1 MEWEKR
7 FSAFLCDSC
16 VYLLTSI
23 QDAEGIFR
31 ADLIWVWTAIL
42 CVRSLF
48 ASRSLPSDCSSFRIF
63 GRSRDDW
70 LRLCMYAGALGPFG
84 FVWIEIDCRFL
95 PWFSFFLLLCLY
107 SFILW
112 PKPKAVHPCAMLK
125 YFCTVRTLFRC
136 VFFYNVL
143 LIERRTMVTI
153 KSLKAFFSSCLY
165 SFHRFGGGDTSIF
178 APCATSRRVTCV
190 LHVLFTCLLLI
201 SACSF
206 STWRYHKREA
216 SEFRNFFRHSH
227 YWIFDCDVRDVRCL
241 KQPFFHGFF
250 ALDQHVYSCCF
261 SALPLI
267 QQRYFNQLIN
277 MWLLFD
283 FMLW

>member
-1 MEWEKR
+1 
-7 FSAFLCDSC
+7 
-16 VYLLTSI
+16 
-23 QDAEGIFR
+23 
-31 ADLIWVWTAIL
+31 
-42 CVRSLF
+42 
-48 ASRSLPSDCSSFRIF
+48 
-63 GRSRDDW
+63 
-70 LRLCMYAGALGPFG
+70 MYAGALGPFG

-112 PKPKAVHPCAMLK
+112 PKPNAVHPCAMLK

-136 VFFYNVL
+136 GFFYNVL

-153 KSLKAFFSSCLY
+153 KSLKAFFFFLSLFFP
-165 SFHRFGGGDTSIF
+165 SFW
-178 APCATSRRVTCV
+178 RRRYIDFCSLCNKPTRITCV

-250 ALDQHVYSCCF
+250 CTR
-261 SALPLI
+261 SACLFVLFFGI
-267 QQRYFNQLIN
+267 AIDTQQRYFDQLIN